1 MSHLPPPHCPGTWFY
16 KFSIRWP
23 SWADL
28 RFKPMGDD
36 CLLPPTFPSSH
47 LSLSRKLKTYTP
59 LPASGCPLTVALDS
73 DRTVGQPGLSP
84 VPNPLVPWGCLDQSC
99 KRLTAGGS
107 SIRTRITWRSSVPRS
122 PGGEAHLGPCI
133 TRVKSVLPGL
143 QLEPA
148 SWSKLRFSKVNDH
161 QAETLSLE
169 VSFLSIQ
176 TPVVGLITQHL
187 YLGSGCNPGT
197 QLSSP
202 APPRRA
208 HLKRDFVAG
217 AGPRQLCC
225 LLKSSYCRWS

>member
-122 PGGEAHLGPCI
+122 PGGEAEEGLCGWGRPSAALLSFEEFLLSVVLSCVWEKSWR
-133 TRVKSVLPGL
+133 TKPGGKLPSVKCRTSAGAANVSVGD
-143 QLEPA
+143 
-148 SWSKLRFSKVNDH
+148 SGD
-161 QAETLSLE
+161 
-169 VSFLSIQ
+169 
-176 TPVVGLITQHL
+176 G
-187 YLGSGCNPGT
+187 GSGSGSRILVT
-197 QLSSP
+197 
-202 APPRRA
+202 
-208 HLKRDFVAG
+208 
-217 AGPRQLCC
+217 C
-225 LLKSSYCRWS
+225 LLLFFLAGSSSGDSFHL